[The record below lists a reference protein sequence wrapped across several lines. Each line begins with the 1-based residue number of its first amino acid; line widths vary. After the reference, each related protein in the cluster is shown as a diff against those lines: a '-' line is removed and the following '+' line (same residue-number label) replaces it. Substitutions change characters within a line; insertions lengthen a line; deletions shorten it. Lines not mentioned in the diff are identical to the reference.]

1 MKDFKTLMIGFL
13 LATCMFL
20 LMGQGSSKSDV
31 GTYQAFADEQS
42 NWMID
47 TRTGVLYE
55 QSIYTKKWKRI
66 SPLYDIFRKD

>member
-1 MKDFKTLMIGFL
+1 MKDIKTLMIGFL

-31 GTYQAFADEQS
+31 GTYQAFADDL
-42 NWMID
+42 MID

-55 QSIYTKKWKRI
+55 QHIYTKKWKRI